1 MKFNTSENEEEMK
14 YEEFFCSTDLA
25 GENDAI
31 VVTVSVNIFL
41 SITAVLGNALI
52 LVALQRESSLHP
64 PSKLLF
70 RSLATTD
77 LCVGLVSEPMAVI
90 HWMSLIYDPWNI
102 CRNVFVS
109 KVVVSYV
116 LCGMSLLTMTAISV
130 DRLLALLLGLK
141 YRQVVTIRRT
151 CILVTALWVKSI
163 IFSTIYV
170 KNNQVA
176 ITYVHVITS
185 LCLTTSTV
193 SYTTIFV
200 KLRCRRNRG
209 NAVECWAPKLDSN
222 YFNMARF
229 KKAVSSALWLQMT
242 LIVCYLPSGVVIFW
256 STETSVS
263 SSLVTAS
270 RITTTLVFLNSSLNP
285 ILFCWK
291 MKEIRQAVKTILGKL
306 CCS

>member
-14 YEEFFCSTDLA
+14 YKELFCSTDLA
-25 GENDAI
+25 GENDSII
-31 VVTVSVNIFL
+31 VAVSFNIFL

-52 LVALQRESSLHP
+52 LVALQKESSLHP

-141 YRQVVTIRRT
+141 P
-151 CILVTALWVKSI
+151 
-163 IFSTIYV
+163 
-170 KNNQVA
+170 A

-209 NAVECWAPKLDSN
+209 NAVECWAPKFDSN
-222 YFNMARF
+222 YFKMARF

-263 SSLVTAS
+263 SSLVRAS

-291 MKEIRQAVKTILGKL
+291 MREIRQTVKTILRKL